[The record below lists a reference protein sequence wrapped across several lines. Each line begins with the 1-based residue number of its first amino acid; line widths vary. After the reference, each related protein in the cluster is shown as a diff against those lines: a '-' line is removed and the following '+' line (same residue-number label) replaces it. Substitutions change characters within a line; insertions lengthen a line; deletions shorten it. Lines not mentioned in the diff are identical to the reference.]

1 MDPNSSKVKTSLL
14 LVSSLTIA
22 SMITISASLPDM
34 SAHFKDLPG
43 GPSLVKLSLSL
54 PALFIALTATLAG
67 AFIDRAGRLKLLGAA
82 LVLYAIA
89 GSSGFWLNNIYGI
102 LAGRAL
108 LGVSVGVSM
117 TIVTTLV
124 ADYYQGKARQQ
135 FAGLQIAVMSV
146 AGILFITL
154 GGFMADISW
163 ETPFLLYL
171 FALAILPF
179 TLRFLPEPES
189 PVVPSDISDTAVKAG
204 TKSPPIIWLVFL
216 NVMLMWVLFFILP
229 IQIPFYLK
237 DLGVEKNSLIGIAI
251 AGSTLSSAISSFNYS
266 RLRGWFSHGIIF
278 AIGYGLMALAFLVI
292 AVGQTYGLIVI
303 GLVVAGLG
311 MGLLIPNSNILVMQ
325 LAPPAVRGREIGKL
339 TTFWFLGQF
348 IAPIVLL
355 PFINAYSQASVFSG
369 IALITGILCIFFF
382 MSKKY
387 WSPVA

>member
-1 MDPNSSKVKTSLL
+1 MDHNSAKVKTSLL

-34 SAHFKDLPG
+34 SAQFKDLPE

-82 LVLYAIA
+82 LVLYAVA

-108 LGVSVGVSM
+108 LGVSVGISM

-124 ADYYQGKARQQ
+124 ADYYQGQARQQ

-154 GGFMADISW
+154 GGFLADISW

-179 TLRFLPEPES
+179 ALRFLPEPAS
-189 PVVPSDISDTAVKAG
+189 AAVATDTTTKTGV
-204 TKSPPIIWLVFL
+204 KSPPMIWLVFI

-251 AGSTLSSAISSFNYS
+251 AGSTLSSAISSFNYA
-266 RLRGWFSHGIIF
+266 RLKGRFSHGVIF
-278 AIGYGLMALAFLVI
+278 GLGYGLMALAFLVI
-292 AVGQTYGLIVI
+292 ALGHTYSLVVI
-303 GLVVAGLG
+303 GLVIAGLG
-311 MGLLIPNSNILVMQ
+311 MGLLIPNANILVMQ
-325 LAPPAVRGREIGKL
+325 LAPPSIRGREIGKL

-348 IAPIVLL
+348 IAPLVIL
-355 PFINAYSQASVFSG
+355 PFINEYSQTSVFGG
-369 IALITGILCIFFF
+369 IAIITGILCIFFF
-382 MSKKY
+382 LSNKY
-387 WSPVA
+387 WSPQA

>member
-1 MDPNSSKVKTSLL
+1 MDHNSAKVKTSLL

-34 SAHFKDLPG
+34 SAQFKDLPE

-82 LVLYAIA
+82 LVLYAVA

-108 LGVSVGVSM
+108 LGVSVGISM

-124 ADYYQGKARQQ
+124 ADYYQGQARQQ

-154 GGFMADISW
+154 GGFLADISW

-179 TLRFLPEPES
+179 ALRFLPEPAS
-189 PVVPSDISDTAVKAG
+189 AAVATDTTTKTGV
-204 TKSPPIIWLVFL
+204 KSPPMIWLVFI

-251 AGSTLSSAISSFNYS
+251 AGSTLSSAISSFNYA
-266 RLRGWFSHGIIF
+266 RLKGRFSHGVIF
-278 AIGYGLMALAFLVI
+278 GLGYGLMALAFLVI
-292 AVGQTYGLIVI
+292 ALGHTYSLVVI
-303 GLVVAGLG
+303 GLVIAGLG
-311 MGLLIPNSNILVMQ
+311 MGLLIPNANILVMQ
-325 LAPPAVRGREIGKL
+325 LAPPSIRGREIGKL

-348 IAPIVLL
+348 IAPLVIL
-355 PFINAYSQASVFSG
+355 PFINEYSQTSVFGG
-369 IALITGILCIFFF
+369 IAIITGILCIFFF
-382 MSKKY
+382 LSHKY
-387 WSPVA
+387 WSPQA

>member
-1 MDPNSSKVKTSLL
+1 MDTDSRKVKTSLL

-43 GPSLVKLSLSL
+43 GPALVKLSLSL

-82 LVLYAIA
+82 LVLYAVA

-108 LGVSVGVSM
+108 LGVSVGFSM

-124 ADYYQGKARQQ
+124 ADYYQGQARQQ

-179 TLRFLPEPES
+179 ALRFLPEPPK
-189 PVVPSDISDTAVKAG
+189 PVKSADSIAEPNI
-204 TKSPPIIWLVFL
+204 KSPPVIWLVFL

-251 AGSTLSSAISSFNYS
+251 ASSTLSSAVSSFNYA
-266 RLRGWFSHGIIF
+266 RLKGRFSHGFIF
-278 AIGYGLMALAFLVI
+278 GLGYGIMALAFLVI
-292 AVGQTYGLIVI
+292 AFGQTYGLIVT
-303 GLVVAGLG
+303 GLVIAGLG
-311 MGLLIPNSNILVMQ
+311 MGLLIPNANILVMQ
-325 LAPPAVRGREIGKL
+325 LAPPAIRGKEIGKL
-339 TTFWFLGQF
+339 TTFWFMGQF

-355 PFINAYSQASVFSG
+355 PFINKYSQGSVFEG
-369 IALITGILCIFFF
+369 IAIITGILCIFFF
-382 MSKKY
+382 LSKKY
-387 WSPVA
+387 WSPQV

>member
-1 MDPNSSKVKTSLL
+1 MDHNSTKVKTSLL

-34 SAHFKDLPG
+34 SAHFKDLPE

-82 LVLYAIA
+82 LVLYAVA

-108 LGVSVGVSM
+108 LGVSVGISM

-124 ADYYQGKARQQ
+124 ADYYQGQARQQ

-154 GGFMADISW
+154 GGFLADISW

-179 TLRFLPEPES
+179 ALRFLPEPAS
-189 PVVPSDISDTAVKAG
+189 AAVATDTTTKTGV
-204 TKSPPIIWLVFL
+204 KSPPMIWLVFI

-251 AGSTLSSAISSFNYS
+251 AGSTLSSAISSFNYA
-266 RLRGWFSHGIIF
+266 RLKGRFSHGVIF
-278 AIGYGLMALAFLVI
+278 GLGYGLMALAFLVI
-292 AVGQTYGLIVI
+292 ALGHTYSLVVI
-303 GLVVAGLG
+303 GLVIAGLG
-311 MGLLIPNSNILVMQ
+311 MGLLIPNANILVMQ
-325 LAPPAVRGREIGKL
+325 LAPPSIRGREIGKL

-348 IAPIVLL
+348 IAPLVIL
-355 PFINAYSQASVFSG
+355 PFINEYSQTSVFGG
-369 IALITGILCIFFF
+369 IAIITGILCIFFF
-382 MSKKY
+382 LSNKY
-387 WSPVA
+387 WSPQA